1 MEKTDFL
8 MYENQVFNPQRKKWD
23 HFSWTDRQC
32 QNDFPIGPDK
42 AARQWADSL
51 GLTLSKDSRGNI
63 QWRNIVWQY
72 SVCFHHPRCCT

>member
-1 MEKTDFL
+1 MEKTDFF

-23 HFSWTDRQC
+23 DFSWTDRQY

-51 GLTLSKDSRGNI
+51 GLTLSK
-63 QWRNIVWQY
+63 WRNTVWEY
-72 SVCFHHPRCCT
+72 SVCFHHLRCCA